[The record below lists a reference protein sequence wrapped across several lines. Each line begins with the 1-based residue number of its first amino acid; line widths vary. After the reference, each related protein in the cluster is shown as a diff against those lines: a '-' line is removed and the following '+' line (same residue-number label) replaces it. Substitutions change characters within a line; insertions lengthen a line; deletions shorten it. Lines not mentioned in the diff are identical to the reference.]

1 MIKKENGGKHCVVA
15 LGGSDKMDSFLV
27 QTKFS
32 SILMNNY
39 GVIYGTI
46 NKKCVT
52 VCDFKGGFKG
62 HLWILIW

>member
-15 LGGSDKMDSFLV
+15 LGGVTKWTVFLSKLNFL
-27 QTKFS
+27 QFQ
-32 SILMNNY
+32 MNNY